1 MKNTEFIE
9 KLKNVADNHKTLYV
23 MGCIGAPI
31 TGKTMNRYLTNNAY
45 NMQPERTAMIKA
57 AVDKKPPVFGFDCV
71 CLIKSILWGWKGDS
85 SMSYGGA
92 TYASNEVPDISADQ
106 MIVKCTDVSADFKNI
121 MPGEAVWLPG
131 HIGVYIG
138 DGKVIECSPKWTNS
152 VQYTACLNVGPV
164 SGLNRRTWQKHGKL
178 PYIDYTAQPQLP
190 ESVTEAPKEITAKL
204 ITITAIMNGKPTRL
218 TSILHNNE
226 NYIRIRDLAD
236 AQQDDNLR
244 VDWDAVNKEVVIESK

>member
-9 KLKNVADNHKTLYV
+9 KLKDVADNHKTLYI

-31 TGKTMNRYLTNNAY
+31 TSKTVNRYLTNDAY

-57 AVDKKPPVFGFDCV
+57 AADKKPPVFGFDCV

-92 TYASNEVPDISADQ
+92 TYASNGVPDISADQ
-106 MIVKCTDVSADFKNI
+106 MIVKCVDVSADFKNI

-138 DGKVIECSPKWTNS
+138 DGKVIECSPKWDNC
-152 VQYTACLNVGPV
+152 VQYSYLYNLGVVTTKGR
-164 SGLNRRTWQKHGKL
+164 SWTKHGKL
-178 PYIDYTAQPQLP
+178 PYVDYAAQPQVP
-190 ESVTEAPKEITAKL
+190 VPVTASPQEITATL
-204 ITITAIMNGKPTRL
+204 TTITAVMNGKPTKL

-236 AQQDDNLR
+236 AQLDDSLTVGWDS
-244 VDWDAVNKEVVIESK
+244 VDKTVVIESK